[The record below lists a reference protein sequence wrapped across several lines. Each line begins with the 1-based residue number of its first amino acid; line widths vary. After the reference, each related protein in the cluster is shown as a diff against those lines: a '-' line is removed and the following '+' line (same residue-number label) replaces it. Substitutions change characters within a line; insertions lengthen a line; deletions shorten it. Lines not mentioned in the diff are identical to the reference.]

1 MIKLLLA
8 LLVAGA
14 ALFSLPLRADDYPSK
29 PITLVNV
36 FGPGSTS
43 DTICRVIAEPLSV
56 ALNKAVIVEDRTG
69 ASGALAALYVARAA
83 PDGYTLMMA
92 TNSPLSAV
100 PFLMKNVSYDP
111 IRDFTPITRVGS
123 FTLML
128 AANPSLPV
136 KTVKELIEYAK
147 ANPGKLS
154 FASANTSGIVAGETL
169 THWAEINMLHVPY
182 KGHS

>member
-14 ALFSLPLRADDYPSK
+14 ALFSLPLCADDYPSK

-56 ALNKAVIVEDRTG
+56 ALNEAVIVEDRTG
-69 ASGALAALYVARAA
+69 ASGALAAFYVARAA

-92 TNSPLSAV
+92 TKPA
-100 PFLMKNVSYDP
+100 
-111 IRDFTPITRVGS
+111 
-123 FTLML
+123 
-128 AANPSLPV
+128 
-136 KTVKELIEYAK
+136 
-147 ANPGKLS
+147 
-154 FASANTSGIVAGETL
+154 
-169 THWAEINMLHVPY
+169 
-182 KGHS
+182 